1 MKGPEDNSEQEC
13 TRMWLTEQI
22 LECAGIK
29 KIAVIGNWVEFVD
42 GTLLFKPPTAVSGY
56 NAIPDQ
62 YQGLIPIA
70 RTAAACFVSCRKS
83 NKQTGRLFAQNFSW
97 RCNTQVLMP
106 YGHAHSR
113 LPLTDAVYKHVPAGL
128 VCAGRKRFVVS
139 HVGRHKHWTHN
150 LQKFSTIEIFW
161 QTHTQIHTYKHTALH
176 RQNHRQ
182 ARAVAQ
188 EQLEMK
194 HTTRDAREG
203 VLLFFLQLLLLS
215 LHMHI
220 RVCVCVNVCLRCPS
234 VLLVFVSQVF
244 NKKLLN
250 SLCSLFVLLAAA
262 SVRERDREWWSWRV
276 CMCVCVSVFTSNN
289 CGN

>member
-1 MKGPEDNSEQEC
+1 
-13 TRMWLTEQI
+13 
-22 LECAGIK
+22 
-29 KIAVIGNWVEFVD
+29 
-42 GTLLFKPPTAVSGY
+42 
-56 NAIPDQ
+56 
-62 YQGLIPIA
+62 
-70 RTAAACFVSCRKS
+70 
-83 NKQTGRLFAQNFSW
+83 
-97 RCNTQVLMP
+97 
-106 YGHAHSR
+106 
-113 LPLTDAVYKHVPAGL
+113 
-128 VCAGRKRFVVS
+128 
-139 HVGRHKHWTHN
+139 
-150 LQKFSTIEIFW
+150 
-161 QTHTQIHTYKHTALH
+161 
-176 RQNHRQ
+176 
-182 ARAVAQ
+182 
-188 EQLEMK
+188 MK